1 MDIRIRVSTTMLDRV
16 RQHLLPPGSSLEH
29 GAFLFCSYGLTEQTM
44 TFECVEVM
52 AMQPADYLEQA
63 TDYLELRDDTR
74 ARLIKRAHDSGLA
87 IVETHSHPG
96 PYPAALSDADL
107 EGLAAFVPHVRWRL
121 KNRPYAA
128 LVFARSGFDGLAW
141 IGNDSPATQI
151 SRIETESSYVPA
163 TGLTLSYLRRMH
175 HGSF

>member
-1 MDIRIRVSTTMLDRV
+1 MDVRIRITTGMLDRV
-16 RQHLLPPGSSLEH
+16 RQHLLPPGSSLEQ
-29 GAFLFCSYGLTEQTM
+29 GAFLLCRYSEAGQSA
-44 TFECVEVM
+44 TFECVELL
-52 AMQPADYLEQA
+52 AMQPTDYLEQES
-63 TDYLELRDDTR
+63 DYLELRDETR

-87 IVETHSHPG
+87 IVESHSHPG

-141 IGNDSPATQI
+141 IGEARIPTQI
-151 SRIETESSYVPA
+151 SRIEIESSHIPA
-163 TGLTLSYLRRMH
+163 TGLTLTYMRRRH
-175 HGSF
+175 RGSL